1 MSLDLSW
8 DLMVLV
14 FFGTVVAYS
23 FIVGRNRVLK
33 VLSASYVGI
42 LCADA
47 LGNVFGKYL
56 FHREAFLKMA
66 RLLAIS
72 TPEESMAAFKVG
84 VLVLMIVLLT
94 VRGAYEFSAEDGSP
108 FSIKV
113 GVNMTLGLLSAGLM
127 VSALLI
133 FASGGSLVADVIMIN
148 NPLSEIYAQSRVV
161 KIMIDYSNFW
171 FFVPA
176 FALLFISFFSKA
188 EQE

>member
-8 DLMVLV
+8 DLLVLV

-47 LGNVFGKYL
+47 LGNVLAKYV

-66 RLLAIS
+66 RLMSIS
-72 TPEESMAAFKVG
+72 GPEQAMAAFKVAL
-84 VLVLMIVLLT
+84 LVVMVVLLT
-94 VRGAYEFSAEDGSP
+94 IRGAYEFSAEDGRP
-108 FSIKV
+108 ISIKI
-113 GVNMTLGLLSAGLM
+113 GINMVLGLLSAGLI

-133 FASGGSLVADVIMIN
+133 FASGGSLVADIIMIN
-148 NPLSEIYAQSRVV
+148 NPLSEIYAQSKVV
-161 KIMIDYSNFW
+161 RYMIDYSNFW

-176 FALLFISFFSKA
+176 FALLLISYFTKA
-188 EQE
+188 EE